1 MIAEDVVVLSIEK
14 QKWEHVA
21 NNDVECVV
29 DSTAPHHIIPTKGLF
44 TMYKVGDFGTLVA
57 LGEMPRSH
65 YTFKIFLRVTSFL
78 GHIWIFFLSRD
89 DWFAT
94 VQSVKCSQTKVVFE
108 SSLPY
113 SIVGG
118 FEVSLVSK
126 QDLEDF
132 NQTNAQWGS
141 RSIIT
146 FEGWDGA
153 NHEFD
158 NSEIICCDQ

>member
-78 GHIWIFFLSRD
+78 GHIWIFFCLVMIGLLLFKALNAVKLRLYLRALFHTQLWVALRSVWCTSRI
-89 DWFAT
+89 WKT
-94 VQSVKCSQTKVVFE
+94 STKQMHNEAVAA
-108 SSLPY
+108 SLLLR
-113 SIVGG
+113 VGM
-118 FEVSLVSK
+118 VPIMNLTIQK
-126 QDLEDF
+126 
-132 NQTNAQWGS
+132 
-141 RSIIT
+141 
-146 FEGWDGA
+146 
-153 NHEFD
+153 
-158 NSEIICCDQ
+158 